1 MPAVVEIDL
10 MVRSMGPVSEVEM
23 VSNFKNE
30 NLFRNFE
37 NND

>member
-23 VSNFKNE
+23 VRMWGGNE
-30 NLFRNFE
+30 E
-37 NND
+37 NTSSDLKH